1 MLKSVNILNLASS
14 MASHAAQRHAVI
26 ADNIANADTP
36 NFKAKDLQPF
46 SEVYKAAQLQGQ
58 ASKMITQFETM
69 EIDTGDAM
77 SPNGNSVS
85 LEDQMM
91 RSAQTQNDHALALQ
105 MYKKSLTL
113 MKTAIGK
120 NI

>member
-1 MLKSVNILNLASS
+1 

-36 NFKAKDLQPF
+36 NYKAKDLQPF
-46 SEVYKAAQLQGQ
+46 ADVFKTALRQGQ
-58 ASKMITQFETM
+58 DIAPQEFRVVEL
-69 EIDTGDAM
+69 EIGDAT

-91 RSAQTQNDHALALQ
+91 RSAQTQNDHAMAL
-105 MYKKSLTL
+105 MVYKKSMTM
-113 MKTAIGK
+113 MKMAIGK
-120 NI
+120 NL

>member
-1 MLKSVNILNLASS
+1 MLKSVNLLNLASS
-14 MASHAAQRHAVI
+14 LAAHSAQRHAVI

-46 SEVYKAAQLQGQ
+46 SEAFTAAQLQGD
-58 ASKMITQFETM
+58 ADMMIRKFDVMETNM
-69 EIDTGDAM
+69 GDAY

-105 MYKKSLTL
+105 LYKKSLTM

>member
-1 MLKSVNILNLASS
+1 MLKSVNLLNLASS
-14 MASHAAQRHAVI
+14 LASHSAQRHAVI
-26 ADNIANADTP
+26 ADNIANSDTP
-36 NFKAKDLQPF
+36 NYKAKDLKPF
-46 SEVYKAAQLQGQ
+46 SEVFTAAQLQGD
-58 ASKMITQFETM
+58 ANMMIRKFDIMETNM
-69 EIDTGDAM
+69 GDAN

-105 MYKKSLTL
+105 MYKKSLGL
-113 MKTAIGK
+113 MKMAIGK

>member
-1 MLKSVNILNLASS
+1 MLKGLNILNLTSS

-26 ADNIANADTP
+26 AENIANADTP
-36 NFKAKDLQPF
+36 EYKAKDLQPF
-46 SEVYKAAQLQGQ
+46 ADAYKSAQLKGQ
-58 ASKMITQFETM
+58 TLADSDFKLFETNM
-69 EIDTGDAM
+69 GDAF

-105 MYKKSLTL
+105 LYKKSLMM
-113 MKTAIGK
+113 MKTAVGK

>member
-1 MLKSVNILNLASS
+1 MLKGINILSLTSS

-26 ADNIANADTP
+26 AENIANSDTP
-36 NFKAKDLQPF
+36 EYKAKDLKPF
-46 SEVYKAAQLQGQ
+46 AEVYKSTEFNGQTLAQAEFKL
-58 ASKMITQFETM
+58 IETNM
-69 EIDTGDAM
+69 GDAH

-91 RSAQTQNDHALALQ
+91 RSAQTQNDHAMAL
-105 MYKKSLTL
+105 MLYKKTLTM
-113 MKTAIGK
+113 MKTAVGK